1 MTAAH
6 TGKGALQRGFTLV
19 EMMVV
24 VALAAIIGT
33 ITFMAFASGQEALGR
48 ADDDSR
54 GQQDL
59 RTTAERLTRDLRAAR
74 GVDAGSTGDKLT
86 VWIDSD
92 SDYRRSPEESITW
105 SLVVNAQD
113 SKHFDVRRVDG
124 TGAGYTV
131 GQALVSGI
139 AFTYDTADVTK
150 ARIVTVKMTYDAIV
164 DAYLEQKQ
172 TTYRVRMRNV
182 Q

>member
-1 MTAAH
+1 MGAAPA
-6 TGKGALQRGFTLV
+6 TRRVQGGFALIELLV
-19 EMMVV
+19 VMV
-24 VALAAIIGT
+24 LIGVIAT
-33 ITFMAFASGQEALGR
+33 ITFMAFTSGQEALGR

-59 RTTAERLTRDLRAAR
+59 RTTAERLSRDLREAR
-74 GVDAGSTGDKLT
+74 GVDAGSTGEKLT
-86 VWIDSD
+86 IWIDTNG
-92 SDYRRSPEESITW
+92 DYRRTPTESITW
-105 SLVVNAQD
+105 RLTTNPSD
-113 SKHFDVRRVDG
+113 PKHFDVQRLDG

-139 AFTYDTADVTK
+139 AFSYDAADVTK
-150 ARIVTVKMTYDAIV
+150 ARTVTVTMTYDAIV
-164 DAYLEQKQ
+164 DAYLEKKQ

>member
-1 MTAAH
+1 MRASRISRAA
-6 TGKGALQRGFTLV
+6 QRGFTLV

-24 VALAAIIGT
+24 VVLVGVIGT
-33 ITFMAFASGQEALGR
+33 ITFMAFTSSQEALGR
-48 ADDDSR
+48 TDDDSR

-59 RTTAERLTRDLRAAR
+59 RITAERLTRDLRAAR
-74 GVDAGSTGDKLT
+74 GVDAGSDGSRLT
-86 VWIDSD
+86 VWIDTN
-92 SDYRRSPEESITW
+92 SDYRRSPAESITW
-105 SLVVNAQD
+105 SLVTNPD
-113 SKHFDVRRVDG
+113 DPKHFDVRRVDG
-124 TGAGYTV
+124 TGTGYTV

-139 AFTYDTADVTK
+139 AFTYNAADVTK
-150 ARIVTVKMTYDAIV
+150 ARIVTVTMTYDAIV

>member
-1 MTAAH
+1 MRSRRSFRN
-6 TGKGALQRGFTLV
+6 QRGFTLI
-19 EMMVV
+19 ELMVV
-24 VALAAIIGT
+24 VALAAVIGT
-33 ITFMAFASGQEALGR
+33 ITFMAFTSGQEALGR

-59 RTTAERLTRDLRAAR
+59 RITAERLTRDLRAAR
-74 GVDAGSTGDKLT
+74 GVDAGSTGQKLT
-86 VWIDSD
+86 VWIDTD
-92 SDYRRSPEESITW
+92 GDYRRDPIESVTW
-105 SLVVNAQD
+105 RLVVNAAD
-113 SKHFDVRRVDG
+113 PKHFDVQRVDG
-124 TGAGYTV
+124 TGAGVTI

-139 AFTYDTADVTK
+139 AFSYDAADVTR
-150 ARIVTVKMTYDAIV
+150 ARTVTVTMTYDAIV